1 MKQLPTGEPVW
12 DLKFDEKGGM
22 DPRDRQTI
30 LDEIDADNLADL
42 FIFSHGWGTVEQDA
56 RALYDTMFPLIRDA
70 ATNAPNLGP
79 MGFAGIY
86 WPSLWFPDTPAIPP

>member
-42 FIFSHGWGTVEQDA
+42 YIFSHHHLTTMTSRT
-56 RALYDTMFPLIRDA
+56 RAKPRYC
-70 ATNAPNLGP
+70 
-79 MGFAGIY
+79 
-86 WPSLWFPDTPAIPP
+86 